1 MDIYELES
9 AMNDLIIKVN
19 FGEATEEE
27 KQFLY
32 NIAHDIGELFT
43 EVNYYE

>member
-9 AMNDLIIKVN
+9 AINDLIIKVN

-27 KQFLY
+27 KRFLY
-32 NIAHDIGELFT
+32 NTAHEIGELFT